1 MVLKLSESHSG
12 VTSRTSQTRG
22 SKQIYPGGSK
32 RLPSRRSRRSF
43 AKILHSMFCGRLS
56 FFFFREMVPIEL
68 IKGTHFIT
76 SLHVWLSWG
85 RISSMASRM
94 TGTMHIREAG
104 HHKHTVAW
112 LISFF
117 SSCFCGHWPIIHWW
131 ICLLNKLWKWCCIHQ
146 WICVSN
152 IGSSW
157 GWGRIVVSCL
167 RPCDEVGHY
176 MAWEGHHC
184 WLAMQ
189 HTAQVPSR
197 PGSTFLFALVASCCA
212 WLVGHLWCVPA
223 LCALNWARVFCCPDD
238 LYVSCFLPHWLSIC
252 SSFPILDSGLI
263 PKMMTSRWSTGSR
276 HAMILGIWN
285 QKRAAVDSICIHN
298 GVCLG
303 AQLIQVCTC
312 TGFKFIDPMTNN
324 SNVNC

>member
-1 MVLKLSESHSG
+1 MYDSAEGESPPWLHGWLELCTSG
-12 VTSRTSQTRG
+12 R
-22 SKQIYPGGSK
+22 PD
-32 RLPSRRSRRSF
+32 
-43 AKILHSMFCGRLS
+43 
-56 FFFFREMVPIEL
+56 
-68 IKGTHFIT
+68 IT
-76 SLHVWLSWG
+76 SIPLHGWYL
-85 RISSMASRM
+85 
-94 TGTMHIREAG
+94 
-104 HHKHTVAW
+104 
-112 LISFF
+112 SFF

-131 ICLLNKLWKWCCIHQ
+131 ICLLNKLWKLCCIHQ

-157 GWGRIVVSCL
+157 GWGPIVVSCL

-189 HTAQVPSR
+189 HAAQVPSR

-276 HAMILGIWN
+276 HAMILGIGN

-324 SNVNC
+324 NVNC

>member
-1 MVLKLSESHSG
+1 MYDSAEGESPPWLHGWLELCTSG
-12 VTSRTSQTRG
+12 RPDITSTPLHG
-22 SKQIYPGGSK
+22 WYPFFPVVFVGIG
-32 RLPSRRSRRSF
+32 RSF
-43 AKILHSMFCGRLS
+43 IGGYVSSINYENDVVSTNEWSANANKTSINKIY
-56 FFFFREMVPIEL
+56 
-68 IKGTHFIT
+68 
-76 SLHVWLSWG
+76 
-85 RISSMASRM
+85 
-94 TGTMHIREAG
+94 
-104 HHKHTVAW
+104 
-112 LISFF
+112 
-117 SSCFCGHWPIIHWW
+117 
-131 ICLLNKLWKWCCIHQ
+131 
-146 WICVSN
+146 CVSN

-157 GWGRIVVSCL
+157 GWGPIVVSCL

-189 HTAQVPSR
+189 HAAQVPSR

-276 HAMILGIWN
+276 HAMILGIGN
-285 QKRAAVDSICIHN
+285 QKRAAVDSICTHN

-324 SNVNC
+324 NVNC